1 MVFIKRKENS
11 VNIRLL
17 EYPSNIGGVTQ
28 CAHIER
34 EKRGEERSEK
44 RDQREEEMVVGRCRR

>member
-28 CAHIER
+28 RER
-34 EKRGEERSEK
+34 REEK
-44 RDQREEEMVVGRCRR
+44 RDQRREIRERKRW